1 MGAVNQ
7 KYVTIAI
14 ISTCEIQ
21 GVTKSH
27 YLLLAIKGVLKVSKK
42 VSVKVL
48 NIIIVLSRKRA
59 HYVMSAHHL
68 TLAQFPAKV
77 NFIIMQ
83 LVLDKPGIMLNELQK
98 EVLQVMNVELAMS
111 TICKYLHQQ
120 TLQ

>member
-1 MGAVNQ
+1 
-7 KYVTIAI
+7 
-14 ISTCEIQ
+14 
-21 GVTKSH
+21 
-27 YLLLAIKGVLKVSKK
+27 
-42 VSVKVL
+42 
-48 NIIIVLSRKRA
+48 
-59 HYVMSAHHL
+59 MSAHHL